1 MAYLRHPHTHQEQ
14 RAAAASPRFV
24 RGKRSLRN
32 LPTNYDDK
40 PVAAR
45 ADRSWKRHRNAQ
57 WRDGIRRGSKT
68 HGAVCVV
75 YYPGCGRFVYFLEG
89 RRVNRSDIEGL
100 VR

>member
-1 MAYLRHPHTHQEQ
+1 MTIPELQQ
-14 RAAAASPRFV
+14 
-24 RGKRSLRN
+24 
-32 LPTNYDDK
+32 
-40 PVAAR
+40 AAR
-45 ADRSWKRHRNAQ
+45 ADATGKYR
-57 WRDGIRRGSKT
+57 RDGIRRGSKT